1 MSKRKRVKQEKS
13 NNGNFSL
20 VVKMNSRL
28 LWRLF
33 TLFLGLDI
41 LIILL
46 FTFFIVYKAEENF
59 AGIYQT
65 YASEVTAQD
74 SRNEPDEALADP
86 EPNIPE
92 NINLPPNYSIKEGA
106 APEGWKIHQS
116 LYRIGDNILPESPRY
131 LTPAR
136 NTAGIYQAITGLTYS
151 VYNDGIILEYN
162 IGSDFR
168 ILAFLFAII
177 LIVEGI
183 CFLGRISS
191 NTKLIQESLK
201 PIYEI
206 EQATRSLRNATTPAE
221 LAALAGRINKI
232 EAQNLNSRISVDS
245 AQDELKGLADAI
257 NDLLERI
264 EEAYRSQARFVSDA
278 SHELRTP
285 ISVIQGYVNLLDR
298 WGKNDPKT
306 MQESIDAIKN
316 EADNMKD
323 LIEQLLFLARGDNEA
338 MVIHP
343 EVFNLALLAEEVY
356 QESQMIDPN
365 HDIVFVGSGGQV
377 KVEGD
382 IQLIKQAMRILVD
395 NSIKYTPG
403 GEKITVTAG
412 MKNGEALVSVQDNG
426 IGMVPDDLPYIFDRF
441 YRSDDSRARKTGG
454 TGLGLSIAK
463 WIIHRHGGHMEVLSR
478 KDFGTRIT
486 LLLPP
491 YTPLEQPEESP
502 VPKPRP

>member
-1 MSKRKRVKQEKS
+1 MSKRKTAKQEKNKS
-13 NNGNFSL
+13 SNFSL

-41 LIILL
+41 LFALL

-59 AGIYQT
+59 EGIYQA
-65 YASEVTAQD
+65 YSQGQEAQESNLRD
-74 SRNEPDEALADP
+74 SQNSPDPAQL
-86 EPNIPE
+86 
-92 NINLPPNYSIKEGA
+92 NLPPGYVLTEGTV
-106 APEGWKIHQS
+106 PQGWKIHQS
-116 LYRIGDNILPESPRY
+116 LYRIGDGFLPDSPRY
-131 LTPAR
+131 LTPAKG
-136 NTAGIYQAITGLTYS
+136 TEGIYDAITGLTYS
-151 VYNDGIILEYN
+151 LYDDGYILEYN
-162 IGSDFR
+162 IGKDFR
-168 ILAFLFAII
+168 LLVIIFAVIFI
-177 LIVEGI
+177 MEGLS
-183 CFLGRISS
+183 FLGRISS
-191 NTKLIQESLK
+191 NAKLIRESLK

-232 EAQNLNSRISVDS
+232 EAQNLHSRISVDS
-245 AQDELKGLADAI
+245 AQEELKGLADAI

-365 HDIVFVGSGGQV
+365 HDIVFVGSGEQI

-403 GEKITVTAG
+403 GGKITVTAG
-412 MKNGEALVSVQDNG
+412 MKNHQAMVSIQDNG

-486 LLLPP
+486 VLLPY
-491 YTPLEQPEESP
+491 YTREESENP
-502 VPKPRP
+502 QPTSATEKQ